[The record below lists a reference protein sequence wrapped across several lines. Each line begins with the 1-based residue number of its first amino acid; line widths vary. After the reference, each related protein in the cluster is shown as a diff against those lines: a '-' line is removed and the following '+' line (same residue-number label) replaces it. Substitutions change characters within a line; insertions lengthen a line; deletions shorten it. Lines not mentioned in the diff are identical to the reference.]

1 MKICV
6 YSLRND
12 EVDFLAQ
19 LVEQLG
25 IEVVKTQE
33 EPSLDNRQLVE
44 GCQGVCVLGLT
55 RIGKELLDCWHAM
68 GVKYI
73 STRTIGFNHIDVAYA
88 NSLGMRVCNAAYDP
102 NGVADFT
109 VMLMLMCLRK
119 VKNALMRQQ
128 VQDYSLVG
136 LQGREM
142 HNLTVGVMGTGRI
155 GQTVIQ
161 NLSGFG
167 CRILAYDVM
176 EQDEVK
182 KYAQYV
188 SRDELMAQSDII
200 TLHMPLLSCTQH
212 VICKKNLAKMKDGVI
227 LVNASRGEL
236 ADPEALMEGLESGKI
251 GALGLDTV
259 EGENGIIH
267 VDHRTD
273 IVANRPMGYLRQ
285 FPNVVMTQHMAF
297 YTQEA
302 VYSMV
307 RCGLEGIVDM
317 DQHEKGA
324 TELVLN
330 TEK

>member
-6 YSLRND
+6 YNLRSD
-12 EVDFLAQ
+12 EVNCLER
-19 LVEQLG
+19 LVGQLG

-33 EPSLDNRQLVE
+33 EPTVDNQHLVQ
-44 GCQGVCVLGLT
+44 GCQGVCVLGQT
-55 RIGKELLDCWHAM
+55 QIGQELLDCWSKL
-68 GVKYI
+68 GVKYL

-88 NSLGMRVCNAAYDP
+88 NSLGIRVCNAAYAP

-119 VKNALMRQQ
+119 SKSALMRQQ

-155 GQTVIQ
+155 GQAVMQ
-161 NLSGFG
+161 NLTGFG
-167 CRILAYDVM
+167 CKILAYDVF
-176 EQDEVK
+176 ENDWTKEH
-182 KYAQYV
+182 AQYV
-188 SRDELMAQSDII
+188 SLDELLAQSDII
-200 TLHMPLLSCTQH
+200 TMHMPLLPSTQH
-212 VICKKNLAKMKDGVI
+212 MICEESIAKMKDGVI
-227 LVNASRGEL
+227 LINAARGEL
-236 ADPEALMEGLESGKI
+236 ADVDALIQGLESGKI

-259 EGENGIIH
+259 EGESGIIH
-267 VDHRTD
+267 LDHRND
-273 IVANRPMGYLRQ
+273 ILPNQKIAYLRQ

-297 YTQEA
+297 YTEEA

-317 DQHEKGA
+317 DANQKGA
-324 TELVLN
+324 TELV
-330 TEK
+330 